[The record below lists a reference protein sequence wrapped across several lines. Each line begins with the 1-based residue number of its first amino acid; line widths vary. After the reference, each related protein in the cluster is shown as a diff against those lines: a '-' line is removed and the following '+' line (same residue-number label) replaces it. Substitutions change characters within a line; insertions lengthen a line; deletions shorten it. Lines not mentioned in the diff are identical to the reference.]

1 MRSFRAL
8 GAPLVSVLA
17 WASVPCMC
25 GSFQTAIG
33 ATWISSGA
41 VSGGTDPALLLRSG
55 GMALKANRQ
64 KSGPACASTHQG
76 RDQLNEV
83 VDGTHCKHWW

>member
-76 RDQLNEV
+76 RDQLDGV
-83 VDGTHCKHWW
+83 VDGADCKHRW